1 MNLNPTVTKGALL
14 GLLFFLSYTTVQAQ
28 EGKTIF
34 QANCASCHSLDKIV
48 TGPALRGV
56 NERGPWT
63 DRANLIKWVHN
74 PGAFIPTTDY
84 TKSLASQFSGQIMP
98 SFPQ

>member
-1 MNLNPTVTKGALL
+1 MKFLRPTNTRSIRILL
-14 GLLFFLSYTTVQAQ
+14 GFVFLLSYTIIQAQ

-34 QANCASCHSLDKIV
+34 QANCATCHAIDKDL

-63 DRANLIKWVHN
+63 NRANLIKWVHN
-74 PGAFIPTTDY
+74 PGAFIPTTPY
-84 TKSLASQFSGQIMP
+84 TTQLAASRNGQI
-98 SFPQ
+98 